1 MNADPVCLEVP
12 EDGVRRLIEIAR
24 AEEDSDV
31 YFGKRRWTR
40 YGLQV
45 KMDLTTDPEGR
56 DECFPGVTHNISGGG
71 IGLWTKRELKPDTV
85 IYVRPYTQPG
95 IGQWIR
101 AVVSHCTLGIQGY
114 LVGATFDDPL
124 EAEAE
129 PGKQEQATVLDQG
142 ERATAATAQEGRT
155 RSRFSD
161 MSLRARYRLV
171 CATSACIGVLLGAWL
186 SVEFWPHPGSGWL
199 GLAVGLASGAIG
211 ALAGR
216 LVIGP
221 QVRFVNDILTAI
233 RLMIKGDQIDPAL
246 FRHAGH
252 EWTPLSDALLDLQR
266 MLRSREQQ
274 ERAHREKLEELNR
287 IKNNFLSIVSHDLRT
302 PLTSILLYAR
312 MLMDQLNDLEEQ
324 DQNRF
329 LAIIA
334 DECGRLSRLVDDL
347 LDVQRL
353 EMDRVEWN
361 IQPADLAEVI
371 RTSVCVFEAMAQSKS
386 ITLTVAC
393 AEALPP
399 VNMDPEKI
407 AQVVN
412 NLLSN
417 AVKYTPSGG
426 RVHVSA
432 EPHGHEVLVRVKD
445 TGPGI
450 PRDKWD
456 EIFDRFSQ
464 LSDTSVCEFGGVGL
478 GLYIVKWIVERHGGA
493 VWVDSEV
500 GNGSEFCF
508 SLAEYSKAPGKHM
521 VRIADPMRRAVV
533 CDAAPEVVGMVCQIL
548 RAKGFEVRP
557 AHSAA
562 RLLAHLGEWEPEIVV
577 TDLHLPD
584 MAAPTLLQKL
594 SVHPRRHSFQL
605 LVHSHVNSSSPEKV
619 PGVDVLLLRPV
630 SKDALLQAVDFAG
643 QRLSGKGLVVL
654 VVSQLGEV
662 LDRLLRSLG
671 EAGHTAI
678 AVGNA
683 AEARQ
688 CVQRYPVDHILV
700 FDDCLCDSWS
710 EIGLLRM
717 EGCTPQITVLSQTA
731 GSRERRLAQ
740 EADVDLASYVPDNE
754 VDWTE
759 SMLCQ
764 AARGRE
770 AITA

>member
-1 MNADPVCLEVP
+1 MNADPVCVEVP
-12 EDGVRRLIEIAR
+12 EDGVRRLIQIAR
-24 AEEDSDV
+24 EEKDSDV

-45 KMDLTTDPEGR
+45 KMDVTTDPEDR

-71 IGLWTKRELKPDTV
+71 IGLWTKRQLKPDTI
-85 IYVRPYTQPG
+85 IYVRPYTQSG

-114 LVGATFDDPL
+114 LVGATFADPL
-124 EAEAE
+124 EAEAD
-129 PGKQEQATVLDQG
+129 PGKQEQATVLDPG
-142 ERATAATAQEGRT
+142 ERAAAATPEERRL
-155 RSRFSD
+155 RSRFCG

-171 CATSACIGVLLGAWL
+171 CAASACIGALLGAWL
-186 SVEFWPHPGSGWL
+186 SIAFWPHPWSGWL
-199 GLAVGLASGAIG
+199 GLTAGLVSGAIG
-211 ALAGR
+211 ALAGW

-221 QVRFVNDILTAI
+221 QIRFVNDILTAI
-233 RLMIKGDQIDPAL
+233 RLMIKGDQIGPAL
-246 FRHAGH
+246 FRHAGD
-252 EWTPLSDALLDLQR
+252 EWTRLSDALLDLQR

-312 MLMDQLNDLEEQ
+312 MLMDQLNDLGEQ

-361 IQPADLAEVI
+361 IQPADLAKVI

-386 ITLTVAC
+386 ITLKVAC

-407 AQVVN
+407 AQVVS

-417 AVKYTPSGG
+417 AVKYTPAGG
-426 RVHVSA
+426 SVDVSV
-432 EPHGHEVLVRVKD
+432 EPLGHEVLVRVRD

-456 EIFDRFSQ
+456 KIFDRFSR
-464 LSDTSVCEFGGVGL
+464 LSDTSVCEYGGVGL

-500 GNGSEFCF
+500 GKGSEFCF
-508 SLAEYSKAPGKHM
+508 SLAACSVTPGNRM
-521 VRIADPMRRAVV
+521 ARTADPMRRAVV
-533 CDAAPEVVGMVCQIL
+533 CDAAPEVVGMVSQIL
-548 RAKGFEVRP
+548 RTKGFEVRP
-557 AHSAA
+557 AYSAA
-562 RLLAHLGEWEPEIVV
+562 RLLAHLGEWKPEIVV

-584 MAAPTLLQKL
+584 MPAPALLQKL
-594 SVHPRRHSFQL
+594 SGHPLRRSFQL
-605 LVHSHVNSSSPEKV
+605 LVHSHVNGPSLVKV

-630 SKDALLQAVDFAG
+630 SKDALLQAVDFAR
-643 QRLSGKGLVVL
+643 QRLAGKGQVVL
-654 VVSQLGEV
+654 VVSQVGEAA
-662 LDRLLRSLG
+662 DRLLRSLSQ
-671 EAGHTAI
+671 AGHVAM
-678 AVGNA
+678 AVA
-683 AEARQ
+683 TVADAQR
-688 CVQRYPVDHILV
+688 CVQRYGVDHILV
-700 FDDCLCDSWS
+700 FDDCLSGSWP
-710 EIGLLRM
+710 EIRLLQV
-717 EGCTPQITVLSQTA
+717 EGSTARVAVLSQAA
-731 GSRERRLAQ
+731 GSEERQLAQ
-740 EADVDLASYVPDNE
+740 EANVDLVPYVPDGQ
-754 VDWTE
+754 VDGIE

-764 AARGRE
+764 AAQGQE
-770 AITA
+770 VMTA